1 MVDLAY
7 LKSNVF
13 PGESGGDYN
22 ALFGYANRGSG
33 PFGGIKLTDMTINQV
48 LDFTDPRGPYAQ
60 SVKGQIG
67 RVATPTGAYQVVG
80 RTLRDA
86 VRGLGLTGN
95 EVYDEGTQDRIG
107 QWIYENQGPNAW
119 EAWGKGGNG
128 DRLAGGGGD
137 VSLLGGTQDFSG
149 DANMEPER
157 KGLFGF
163 LGDDEKRARLSLALS
178 GLSMF
183 PNEGVM
189 QLARDTIMQAQQR
202 RADQAAQSQ
211 ARAAENRTLQYI
223 ANLGTP
229 QAQQALQYAQGTGD
243 VAGALKMAMQT
254 EDPMAALE
262 LQKTQ
267 LEIDQMRNPPLDLTA
282 AMKEYQFAVSQGYK
296 GTFQQYE
303 QDMAAASRPQT
314 NVTVGGDTG
323 ALSKKLDEAEATT
336 LGAYLNAGAQSA
348 SAINDLQMLDEVLT
362 MAPQG
367 PIVGR
372 LAGAFQG
379 ISSAADAAQS
389 IIKRV
394 APTLR
399 AEGSGSTSDIEYNG
413 MLQSLPSIINRPEA
427 NRAISAM
434 MQAKAKINVERAQI
448 VRAFQ
453 NSDRSPQATVAMR
466 AALAELDSRSI
477 LTPEL
482 RAMLSGLAGTTAAPS
497 AAPAAM
503 PQAGSAPVVIDGVT
517 IQRVE

>member
-128 DRLAGGGGD
+128 DKLAGGGGD

-157 KGLFGF
+157 KGLLGF

-189 QLARDTIMQAQQR
+189 QLARDTIMQARQQ
-202 RADQAAQSQ
+202 RADQAAQAKIDEQ
-211 ARAAENRTLQYI
+211 TNKTLQFI
-223 ANLGTP
+223 ANLKTP

-243 VAGALKMAMQT
+243 VAGALKMAMET
-254 EDPMAALE
+254 TPA
-262 LQKTQ
+262 
-267 LEIDQMRNPPLDLTA
+267 PDLPA
-282 AMKEYQFAVSQGYK
+282 SVDEYKFAVTQGYT
-296 GTFQQYE
+296 GTFFDYQKE
-303 QDMAAASRPQT
+303 MADAKRAQT
-314 NVTVGGDTG
+314 NVTVGGASEYGTIPQGYMMVTDPVTG
-323 ALSKKLDEAEATT
+323 AKSLAPIPGGPAAIEAEAEE
-336 LGAYLNAGAQSA
+336 AKAAQRRG
-348 SAINDLQMLDEVLT
+348 M
-362 MAPQG
+362 
-367 PIVGR
+367 
-372 LAGAFQG
+372 
-379 ISSAADAAQS
+379 ADAATQT
-389 IIKRV
+389 IV
-394 APTLR
+394 
-399 AEGSGSTSDIEYNG
+399 ST
-413 MLQSLPSIINRPEA
+413 A
-427 NRAISAM
+427 
-434 MQAKAKINVERAQI
+434 AKAREAAEARTLTGPLGSLAAINPATQNAEMYRQVE
-448 VRAFQ
+448 
-453 NSDRSPQATVAMR
+453 SLKSQAALENINAMR
-466 AALAELDSRSI
+466 AASPTGGALGGATDADMLLLKEKSGALDPRSPNFLRDLDDYELTLLQTI
-477 LTPEL
+477 H
-482 RAMLSGLAGTTAAPS
+482 GFVAGTQIFNQTRG
-497 AAPAAM
+497 
-503 PQAGSAPVVIDGVT
+503 GSAGTNSGTNIGDVT
-517 IQRVE
+517 VGEPY

>member
-128 DRLAGGGGD
+128 DKLAGGGGD

-183 PNEGVM
+183 PNEGIM
-189 QLARDTIMQAQQR
+189 QLARDTIMQARQQ

-254 EDPMAALE
+254 AEPERGVVVGGNIINPITGEVIYQPQNEPEFRRATPEEAAAYGV
-262 LQKTQ
+262 QAGQ
-267 LEIDQMRNPPLDLTA
+267 FGPDGRFYEID
-282 AMKEYQFAVSQGYK
+282 V
-296 GTFQQYE
+296 
-303 QDMAAASRPQT
+303 
-314 NVTVGGDTG
+314 
-323 ALSKKLDEAEATT
+323 
-336 LGAYLNAGAQSA
+336 
-348 SAINDLQMLDEVLT
+348 
-362 MAPQG
+362 PQG
-367 PIVGR
+367 MVMESDGQGGFTFRQGAGVGSADGR
-372 LAGAFQG
+372 PATEGQLAGAAMLQRMTGAEEILRLVERETGVVAIPIEKTFLMDTKLEGVALTPTEQRIAQAQRDWVRAKLRKESG
-379 ISSAADAAQS
+379 AVIGADEMAAEILTYFPQVGEGPEIVAQ
-389 IIKRV
+389 KAEARR
-394 APTLR
+394 R
-399 AEGSGSTSDIEYNG
+399 AEEQ
-413 MLQSLPSIINRPEA
+413 L
-427 NRAISAM
+427 
-434 MQAKAKINVERAQI
+434 KIGAG
-448 VRAFQ
+448 
-453 NSDRSPQATVAMR
+453 T
-466 AALAELDSRSI
+466 AA
-477 LTPEL
+477 
-482 RAMLSGLAGTTAAPS
+482 GLAGPLSFPYSPPIRADELRRAGIGARISGTP
-497 AAPAAM
+497 PAM
-503 PQAGSAPVVIDGVT
+503 PQVGSAPVVIDGVT